1 MMTVSS
7 FARGA
12 ASSPPACSPPRLL
25 ASSRRLALAS
35 PVPRLASRAS
45 AAGADASAPTS
56 ASTSAP
62 AADPAEVYAIQSA
75 KDDGESVVSSV
86 AWLEAR
92 ESEPV
97 TAGVYAV
104 YDADERMQFVG
115 YRKNLVAAV
124 RAHVRVNGPDAVKV
138 RVAAFANKTMATRAN
153 LRAESDRW
161 IEEWVTANGGDETC
175 IPRGNL
181 AVGAAEWTLSPE
193 KWDEEAA
200 SVPGMNAPRAPGAVV
215 GPDGDV
221 VSPYADVPEE
231 EDEPLDPDRELRELT
246 VANVDDALNE
256 VRPFLKADGG
266 DVEVVGIEDGIVAV
280 RMQGACGSCSSSTAT
295 LKGGIE
301 KTLIR
306 VFGDAVKEVVNLDG
320 EEGGAGALSL
330 STEAVEEYLKKLA
343 GAIHNYGGSVKVLEV
358 VDGTVAIEFSGPLA
372 LAQSIASS
380 IKGKFPLAKEVRIK
394 QV

>member
-1 MMTVSS
+1 M
-7 FARGA
+7 
-12 ASSPPACSPPRLL
+12 
-25 ASSRRLALAS
+25 
-35 PVPRLASRAS
+35 
-45 AAGADASAPTS
+45 
-56 ASTSAP
+56 
-62 AADPAEVYAIQSA
+62 YAIQSA

-306 VFGDAVKEVVNLDG
+306 GVFGDAVKEVVNLDG

-330 STEAVEEYLKKLA
+330 STRR
-343 GAIHNYGGSVKVLEV
+343 SRS
-358 VDGTVAIEFSGPLA
+358 T
-372 LAQSIASS
+372 
-380 IKGKFPLAKEVRIK
+380 
-394 QV
+394 

>member
-1 MMTVSS
+1 MTTVSS

-12 ASSPPACSPPRLL
+12 ASSPPARSPPRLL

-175 IPRGNL
+175 IPRKPRRRRRGVDPL
-181 AVGAAEWTLSPE
+181 PE

-200 SVPGMNAPRAPGAVV
+200 SVPGMNAPRAPARSWG
-215 GPDGDV
+215 
-221 VSPYADVPEE
+221 
-231 EDEPLDPDRELRELT
+231 R
-246 VANVDDALNE
+246 
-256 VRPFLKADGG
+256 
-266 DVEVVGIEDGIVAV
+266 
-280 RMQGACGSCSSSTAT
+280 TAT
-295 LKGGIE
+295 
-301 KTLIR
+301 
-306 VFGDAVKEVVNLDG
+306 
-320 EEGGAGALSL
+320 S
-330 STEAVEEYLKKLA
+330 
-343 GAIHNYGGSVKVLEV
+343 SVP
-358 VDGTVAIEFSGPLA
+358 TRTSPRRRTSR
-372 LAQSIASS
+372 SIPTANFASS
-380 IKGKFPLAKEVRIK
+380 PSPTSTTR
-394 QV
+394 